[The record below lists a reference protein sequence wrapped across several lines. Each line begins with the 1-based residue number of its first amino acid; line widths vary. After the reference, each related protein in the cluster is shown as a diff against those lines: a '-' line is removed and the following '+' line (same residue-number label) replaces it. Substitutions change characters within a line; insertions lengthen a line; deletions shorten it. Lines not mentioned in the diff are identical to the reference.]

1 MGKSI
6 YSKGAI
12 EEISTRMNDLQA
24 DQMSLWGSMNPTE
37 MLVHCNLANA
47 AILASPKATQS
58 PSLKQRLFKF
68 IFFHIKKNFP
78 KGARAAKRFDVKGK
92 VDEKTFEE
100 EKSKFQDLLTKFGHL
115 DHKLEGPHPVFGKLN
130 HTYWGKFVWKHLDH
144 HLKQFGL

>member
-24 DQMSLWGSMNPTE
+24 DQIPLWGLMNPTE

-47 AILASPKATQS
+47 AILASPIATQS

-68 IFFHIKKNFP
+68 IFFHIKKDFP
-78 KGARAAKRFDVKGK
+78 KGARAAKRFDVKEK

-100 EKSKFQDLLTKFGHL
+100 EKNKIPGSSYKIWAFGS
-115 DHKLEGPHPVFGKLN
+115 
-130 HTYWGKFVWKHLDH
+130 
-144 HLKQFGL
+144 

>member
-24 DQMSLWGSMNPTE
+24 DQLPLWGSMNPTE

-47 AILASPKATQS
+47 AILASPKTTQS
-58 PSLKQRLFKF
+58 PSMKQRLYKF
-68 IFFHIKKNFP
+68 IFFHVKKDFP
-78 KGARAAKRFDVKGK
+78 KGARGAKRFDVKGK

-100 EKSKFQDLLTKFGHL
+100 EKSKFQHLLSKFAHL
-115 DHKLEGPHPVFGKLN
+115 DRKLEAQHPIFGALSHN
-130 HTYWGKFVWKHLDH
+130 YWGKFVWKHLDH